1 MTQIGLTHLETIPCP
16 LPEDFPKT
24 LSPLEYVV
32 STATRKCIHVYT
44 QEINNPTLG
53 EPFLV
58 LSADT
63 IVLSPTT
70 GTILEKPRSESD
82 HIGMLKLLVK
92 EGTHKVYTAVVAM
105 SPLVSARDPGYA
117 LETHVEETAV
127 VFGKDV
133 GDEEI
138 LAYVRTREGADK
150 AGGYGLQGAGGVLV
164 DRVEGSWDNVVGL
177 PVRATVRLIG
187 KVLRRREDEEGV
199 EGEDDDDDDNEEG
212 AGVAGF

>member
-1 MTQIGLTHLETIPCP
+1 
-16 LPEDFPKT
+16 
-24 LSPLEYVV
+24 
-32 STATRKCIHVYT
+32 
-44 QEINNPTLG
+44 
-53 EPFLV
+53 
-58 LSADT
+58 
-63 IVLSPTT
+63 
-70 GTILEKPRSESD
+70 
-82 HIGMLKLLVK
+82 MLKLLVK

-117 LETHVEETAV
+117 LETHVEETGV
-127 VFGKDV
+127 VFGKDI

-199 EGEDDDDDDNEEG
+199 EGEDDDDGDDNEEG
-212 AGVAGF
+212 VREAGF